1 MAHPALVG
9 VSTGRSVLDA
19 VRAARDIRG
28 ANTGLRFAV
37 WGESQGGHAALWT
50 GQLAR
55 SYAPELNLMGV
66 AAIVPPTDLAR
77 NMMEGSDKNARALL
91 TAYTATS
98 WSRHYGI
105 PMSAL
110 GNRSTQT
117 IMTRLSDNYCI
128 ETHKKPKLST
138 ILGIVTVQ
146 RAIRNLDLSKQQ
158 PWGRLMRENSVS
170 PASAPSP
177 LLIATGSADVI
188 VAPAVVRDFARRA
201 CRAGKAVRYISIPG
215 GEHATASA
223 LRAIAGGSR
232 RGSAAPCAVDQR
244 DDQQQGEADTQP
256 ADEAERGLAVTHADH
271 GAGDQAEGE
280 QCAARNG
287 GAASGFGGGLAV
299 HPVPLATSRA
309 GTPPSRCGTCGTAE
323 RRMVSSGLPLGGP
336 GMREFADDGMG
347 GACSTRITAGVRL
360 SMSLSIS
367 TIPYLADRAHV
378 TDAAELIAMFG
389 DDAGFEAAARADRY
403 RDLGNHIHFCRWRQ
417 IERLI
422 VLMSVPRAV
431 GTVH

>member
-1 MAHPALVG
+1 MPRFSFRLRLWYFNAMHRARVSLASIVAAALLTMPAAASAQRAGTLVSADPVGSAPDDMRAWRVRYRTLSDRNQPIEVSGMVIAPARPAGGPGKVIAWTHGMIGVAQRCAPSKDDTNFTMIPSLADVIARGYTVVAPDYPGLGSSMAHPALVG

-215 GEHATASA
+215 GEHAT
-223 LRAIAGGSR
+223 
-232 RGSAAPCAVDQR
+232 V
-244 DDQQQGEADTQP
+244 
-256 ADEAERGLAVTHADH
+256 
-271 GAGDQAEGE
+271 
-280 QCAARNG
+280 AR
-287 GAASGFGGGLAV
+287 
-299 HPVPLATSRA
+299 T
-309 GTPPSRCGTCGTAE
+309 
-323 RRMVSSGLPLGGP
+323 
-336 GMREFADDGMG
+336 
-347 GACSTRITAGVRL
+347 
-360 SMSLSIS
+360 
-367 TIPYLADRAHV
+367 
-378 TDAAELIAMFG
+378 
-389 DDAGFEAAARADRY
+389 EAAQTLDWIDARFA
-403 RDLGNHIHFCRWRQ
+403 GQ
-417 IERLI
+417 
-422 VLMSVPRAV
+422 RAPSDC
-431 GTVH
+431 GRI

>member
-1 MAHPALVG
+1 MHRARASLASIAAAALLTMPATASAQRAGTLVSAEPVGSAPDGMRAWRVRYRTLSDRNQPIEVSGMVIAPARPAGGSGKVIAWTHGMIGVAQRCAPSKDDTNFTMIPSLADVIARGYTVVAPDYPGLGSSLAHPALVG

-215 GEHATASA
+215 GEHAT
-223 LRAIAGGSR
+223 
-232 RGSAAPCAVDQR
+232 V
-244 DDQQQGEADTQP
+244 
-256 ADEAERGLAVTHADH
+256 
-271 GAGDQAEGE
+271 
-280 QCAARNG
+280 AR
-287 GAASGFGGGLAV
+287 
-299 HPVPLATSRA
+299 T
-309 GTPPSRCGTCGTAE
+309 
-323 RRMVSSGLPLGGP
+323 
-336 GMREFADDGMG
+336 
-347 GACSTRITAGVRL
+347 
-360 SMSLSIS
+360 
-367 TIPYLADRAHV
+367 
-378 TDAAELIAMFG
+378 
-389 DDAGFEAAARADRY
+389 EAAQTLDWIDARFA
-403 RDLGNHIHFCRWRQ
+403 GQ
-417 IERLI
+417 
-422 VLMSVPRAV
+422 RAPSDC
-431 GTVH
+431 GRI